1 MKKKTKA
8 RGRSRLRRSTTRVVK
23 IEQIKDKNRRRTKRQ
38 KKNTKKEKELRRK
51 LRKKFLKEKQRLE
64 EKKKFLNEI
73 SELHR
78 VSRLEITQNNFQIIV
93 DLMQG
98 LQGLQTP
105 LNFDVIEKILTET
118 DKYNKIKEIFE
129 SFKFEK
135 KKNLLKNLVNNIKD
149 IDEHFVRD
157 SLELDQLEENIKKF
171 EDNLKKFNTLKNI
184 EELKS
189 HFITQKDLLTKIMEQ
204 IGIFYD
210 FVEGMLDNAYMSE
223 EIFNELENF
232 YHDFYKE
239 DYEDSY

>member
-8 RGRSRLRRSTTRVVK
+8 RGRSRLRGSTTRVVK
-23 IEQIKDKNRRRTKRQ
+23 IEQIKDKNRRRTKTQ

-204 IGIFYD
+204 IGIFHD
-210 FVEGMLDNAYMSE
+210 FVEGMLDNAYMPE
-223 EIFNELENF
+223 EIFNELVYF